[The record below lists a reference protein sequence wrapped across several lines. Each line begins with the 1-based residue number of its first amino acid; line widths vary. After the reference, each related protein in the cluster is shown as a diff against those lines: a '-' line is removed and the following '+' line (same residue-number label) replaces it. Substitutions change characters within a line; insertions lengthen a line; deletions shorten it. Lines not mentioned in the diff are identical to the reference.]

1 MTYYTLGTASKA
13 TGKTKTTISNA
24 IKKGRISA
32 VKNDLGHYQID
43 ISELHRVFPPIKK
56 HRSSNTPKVT
66 TQDHLI
72 IPKNSD
78 LNTQVY
84 AKNEIIKMKDEMYQK
99 AEQEIEDLKM
109 QRDQWQKEATANRLL
124 LENHAEKSQ
133 RIWYQK
139 IFK

>member
-43 ISELHRVFPPIKK
+43 VSELHRVFPPIKK
-56 HRSSNTPKVT
+56 HRSRSTPKVT

-72 IPKNSD
+72 IPKNND
-78 LNTQVY
+78 LNAQVY

-99 AEQEIEDLKM
+99 AEREIEDLKM

-124 LENHAEKSQ
+124 LENHTNKNALKWYQ
-133 RIWYQK
+133 RI
-139 IFK
+139 FS

>member
-1 MTYYTLGTASKA
+1 M
-13 TGKTKTTISNA
+13 
-24 IKKGRISA
+24 
-32 VKNDLGHYQID
+32 
-43 ISELHRVFPPIKK
+43 
-56 HRSSNTPKVT
+56 T

-78 LNTQVY
+78 LNAQIY

-99 AEQEIEDLKM
+99 AEREIEDLKM

-124 LENHAEKSQ
+124 LENHTEKYQ
-133 RIWYQK
+133 KNWYQK